1 MNTDPKRIGKAQD
14 ILAHAVLNDAE
25 QLRLAEKLI
34 EDVFSRVC
42 PLTDPQMCTAEGYLA
57 SASHAVEQARLL
69 VESWPHDSLPVDPD
83 LEPENKRDP
92 GPALCKTCGYA
103 LIEFGCSSRT
113 CWRDETMADVER
125 HKTPSNLTEVMEFA
139 ARCALTPACVGSQFC
154 PVHLEMYN
162 RVAAQ
167 TKMQPR

>member
-1 MNTDPKRIGKAQD
+1 MNTRPDRIAWAIDFLGQAR
-14 ILAHAVLNDAE
+14 LNNAE

-34 EDVFSRVC
+34 DGVFTLVG
-42 PLTDPQMCTAEGYLA
+42 PMTDPQMCVAEGYLA

-69 VESWPHDSLPVDPD
+69 VETWPHDSLPVDQD

-92 GPALCKTCGYA
+92 GPALCKTCGYT
-103 LIEFGCSSRT
+103 LIEFGCSPST
-113 CWRDETMADVER
+113 CRRDEVLADVER
-125 HKTPSNLTEVMEFA
+125 RKTPSDLSEVMRLA
-139 ARCALTPACVGSQFC
+139 ARCALTPACHGSQLC